1 MRDFGSLITAM
12 ITPFDEDMR
21 LNIGEA
27 VRIAEHLVET
37 GTDTVLVAGTTGESP
52 VLDDEERIALCRAV
66 SHAMAGRAR
75 VILGTGSND
84 TMSTMLMTRSAEENG
99 ADGVMLVT
107 PYYNKPPQAG
117 LRAHFERAC
126 KATDL
131 PVMLY
136 NVPSRTGVNLLP
148 ETVRQ
153 LAEEV
158 DNLWAVKEASGDLE
172 QAAELA
178 SLGSVEVYSGD
189 DSKTLPMLAV
199 GAKGVVSVA
208 SHVTG
213 AEIKRM
219 MTAFFSGNTQQAC
232 RLHQELLPI
241 FKGLFITT
249 NPIPVKTAMSWMG
262 FKVGGFRMPLYC
274 MEREQANWLK
284 DLLERFEII

>member
-21 LNIGEA
+21 LNVPEA

-37 GTDTVLVAGTTGESP
+37 GTDTILVAGTTGESP
-52 VLDDEERIALCRAV
+52 VLDNDERIALCRAIA
-66 SHAMAGRAR
+66 HAVAGRAR

-84 TMSTMLMTRSAEENG
+84 TVSTMFMTTAAEENG

-107 PYYNKPPQAG
+107 PYYNKPPQSG

-126 KATDL
+126 QTTNL

-148 ETVRQ
+148 KTVKQ
-153 LAEEV
+153 LADSVE
-158 DNLWAVKEASGDLE
+158 NLWAVKEASGDLD
-172 QAAELA
+172 QATELA
-178 SLGSVEVYSGD
+178 TLGCVEVYSGD
-189 DSKTLPMLAV
+189 DSKTLPMLAT

-208 SHVTG
+208 SHLVG
-213 AEIKRM
+213 SKIKRM
-219 MTAFFSGNTQQAC
+219 MTAFFSQNNEEAC
-232 RLHQELLPI
+232 QLHQELMPI
-241 FKGLFITT
+241 FKGLFITA

-262 FKVGGFRMPLYC
+262 FDVGGFRMPLYC
-274 MEREQANWLK
+274 MESEEADILRE
-284 DLLERFEII
+284 LLERFELL